1 MERDLSLDNILT
13 DEDIS
18 SLFEDD
24 DIEGTTSDETDDNK
38 TEKTDKEDKETT
50 EVNVEE
56 LFTEPESVGR
66 ENNNK
71 EEQEDTDSNNDG
83 ASPNFF
89 SSIAAALVD
98 EGVFP
103 DLNEDDISQIK
114 GPEEFRD
121 LIDQQI
127 KAGIEEANKRVLEAL
142 NAGLEPTEIQYYERA
157 MSYLNSLDDETLE
170 DESEKGET
178 LRKTIIYQDFI
189 NRGFSKERAI
199 KEVEKSFKAGTDI
212 EDAKESLNGNKEFYE
227 KQYDNLIKK
236 GKEEEAKEARKQKE
250 QAEELKKSILTEK
263 KVFGDIEIDKNT
275 RQRVYDNIA
284 KPIYK
289 DPDSGEFLTAIEK
302 YRKENST
309 EFLKNLGLL
318 FTLTDG
324 FKNIDALVGGKVKKE
339 VKKGLREL
347 ETKIRNTSTPSS
359 GNLRFVN
366 GGFNDK
372 DSVFSKNFEI
382 DI

>member
-24 DIEGTTSDETDDNK
+24 NIEETTSDETDDNK
-38 TEKTDKEDKETT
+38 TKEDNKTT
-50 EVNVEE
+50 EVNVDE

-66 ENNNK
+66 ENNNN
-71 EEQEDTDSNNDG
+71 EEQEDTNDPNDDG

-103 DLNEDDISQIK
+103 DLNEDEISQIK
-114 GPEEFRD
+114 GPEDFRD
-121 LIDQQI
+121 LIDRQI
-127 KAGIEEANKRVLEAL
+127 KSGIDEANQRVLEAL
-142 NAGLEPTEIQYYERA
+142 NAGVEPTAIQNYERVL
-157 MSYLNSLDDETLE
+157 SYLDSIDDATLE
-170 DESEKGET
+170 DESEKGEN
-178 LRKTIIYQDFI
+178 LRKNIIYQDYI
-189 NRGFSKERAI
+189 NRGFSKERAT
-199 KEVEKSFKAGTDI
+199 KEVEKSFRAGTDI
-212 EDAKESLNGNKEFYE
+212 EDAKESLTGNKDFY
-227 KQYDNLIKK
+227 KGQYDDLIKE
-236 GKEEEAKEARKQKE
+236 GKEAEAKEAKKQKE

-275 RQRVYDNIA
+275 RQRVYDNVA

-289 DPDSGEFLTAIEK
+289 DPDSGEYLTAVQK
-302 YRKENST
+302 YQREHPV
-309 EFLKNLGLL
+309 EFSKNLGLL

-324 FKNIDALVGGKVKKE
+324 FKNIDTLVGGKVKKE

-347 ETKIRNTSTPSS
+347 ETKIRSTSSSTS
-359 GNLRFVN
+359 GNLKFAN
-366 GGFNDK
+366 GGYNDK
-372 DSVFSKNFEI
+372 ESIFSKNFEI
-382 DI
+382 DV

>member
-24 DIEGTTSDETDDNK
+24 NIEETTSEETDDNK
-38 TEKTDKEDKETT
+38 TKEDNKTT
-50 EVNVEE
+50 EVNVDD
-56 LFTEPESVGR
+56 LFAEPESVGR
-66 ENNNK
+66 ENNNN
-71 EEQEDTDSNNDG
+71 EEQEDTNDPNDDG

-103 DLNEDDISQIK
+103 DLNEDEISQIK
-114 GPEEFRD
+114 GPEDFRD
-121 LIDQQI
+121 LIDRQI
-127 KAGIEEANKRVLEAL
+127 KSGIDEANQRVLEAL
-142 NAGLEPTEIQYYERA
+142 NAGVEPTAIQNYERVL
-157 MSYLNSLDDETLE
+157 SYLDSIDDATLE
-170 DESEKGET
+170 DESEKGEN
-178 LRKTIIYQDFI
+178 LRKNIIYQDYI
-189 NRGFSKERAI
+189 NRGFSKERAT
-199 KEVEKSFKAGTDI
+199 KEVEKSFRAGTDI
-212 EDAKESLNGNKEFYE
+212 EDAKESLTGNKDFYQG
-227 KQYDNLIKK
+227 QYDDLIKE
-236 GKEEEAKEARKQKE
+236 GKEAEAKEAKKQKE

-275 RQRVYDNIA
+275 RQRVYDNVA

-289 DPDSGEFLTAIEK
+289 DPDSGEYLTAVQK
-302 YRKENST
+302 YQREHPV
-309 EFLKNLGLL
+309 EFSKNLGLL

-324 FKNIDALVGGKVKKE
+324 FKNIDTLVGGKVKKE

-347 ETKIRNTSTPSS
+347 ETKIRSTSSSTS
-359 GNLRFVN
+359 GNLRFAN
-366 GGFNDK
+366 GGYNDK
-372 DSVFSKNFEI
+372 ESVFSKNFEI

>member
-24 DIEGTTSDETDDNK
+24 NIEETTSEETDDNK
-38 TEKTDKEDKETT
+38 TKEDNKTT
-50 EVNVEE
+50 EVNVDE
-56 LFTEPESVGR
+56 LFAEPESVGR
-66 ENNNK
+66 ENNNN
-71 EEQEDTDSNNDG
+71 EEQEDTNDPNDDG

-103 DLNEDDISQIK
+103 DLNEDEISQIK
-114 GPEEFRD
+114 GPEDFRD
-121 LIDQQI
+121 LIDRQI
-127 KAGIEEANKRVLEAL
+127 KSGIDEASQRVLEAL
-142 NAGLEPTEIQYYERA
+142 NAGVEPTAIQNYERVL
-157 MSYLNSLDDETLE
+157 SYLNSIDDASLE
-170 DESEKGET
+170 DESDKGEN
-178 LRKTIIYQDFI
+178 LRKNIIYQDYI
-189 NRGFSKERAI
+189 NRGFSKERAT
-199 KEVEKSFKAGTDI
+199 KEVEKSFRAGTDI
-212 EDAKESLNGNKEFYE
+212 EDAKESLTGNKDFYQG
-227 KQYDNLIKK
+227 QYDDLIKE
-236 GKEEEAKEARKQKE
+236 GKEAEAKEAKKQKE
-250 QAEELKKSILTEK
+250 QAEELKKSILIEK

-289 DPDSGEFLTAIEK
+289 DPDSGEYLTAVQK
-302 YRKENST
+302 YQREHPV
-309 EFLKNLGLL
+309 EFSKNLGLL

-324 FKNIDALVGGKVKKE
+324 FKNIDTLVGGKVKKE

-347 ETKIRNTSTPSS
+347 ETKIRSTSSSTS
-359 GNLRFVN
+359 GNLRFAN
-366 GGFNDK
+366 GGYNDK
-372 DSVFSKNFEI
+372 ESIFSKNFEI

>member
-24 DIEGTTSDETDDNK
+24 NIEETTSDETDDNK
-38 TEKTDKEDKETT
+38 TKEDNKTT
-50 EVNVEE
+50 EVNVDE

-66 ENNNK
+66 ENNNN
-71 EEQEDTDSNNDG
+71 EEQEDTNDPNDDG

-103 DLNEDDISQIK
+103 DLNEDEISQIK
-114 GPEEFRD
+114 GPEDFRD
-121 LIDQQI
+121 LIDRQI
-127 KAGIEEANKRVLEAL
+127 KSGIDEANQRVLEAL
-142 NAGLEPTEIQYYERA
+142 NAGVEPTAIQNYERVL
-157 MSYLNSLDDETLE
+157 SYLNSIDDASLE
-170 DESEKGET
+170 DEGEKGEN
-178 LRKTIIYQDFI
+178 LRKNIIYQDYI
-189 NRGFSKERAI
+189 NRGFSKERAT
-199 KEVEKSFKAGTDI
+199 KEVEKSFRAGTDI
-212 EDAKESLNGNKEFYE
+212 EDAKESLTGNKDFYQG
-227 KQYDNLIKK
+227 QYDDLIKE
-236 GKEEEAKEARKQKE
+236 GKEAEAKEAKKQKE

-275 RQRVYDNIA
+275 RQRVYDNVA

-289 DPDSGEFLTAIEK
+289 DPNSGEYLTAVQK
-302 YRKENST
+302 YQREHPV
-309 EFLKNLGLL
+309 EFSKNLGLL

-324 FKNIDALVGGKVKKE
+324 FKNIDTLVGGKVKKE

-347 ETKIRNTSTPSS
+347 ETKIRSTSSSTS
-359 GNLRFVN
+359 GNLRFAN
-366 GGFNDK
+366 GGYNDK
-372 DSVFSKNFEI
+372 ESIFSKNFEI
-382 DI
+382 DV

>member
-24 DIEGTTSDETDDNK
+24 NIEETTSEETDDNK
-38 TEKTDKEDKETT
+38 TKEDNKTT
-50 EVNVEE
+50 EVNVDE

-66 ENNNK
+66 ENNNN
-71 EEQEDTDSNNDG
+71 EEQEDTNDPNDDG

-103 DLNEDDISQIK
+103 DLNEDEISQIK
-114 GPEEFRD
+114 GPEDFRD
-121 LIDQQI
+121 LIDRQI
-127 KAGIEEANKRVLEAL
+127 KSGIDEANQRVLEAL
-142 NAGLEPTEIQYYERA
+142 NAGVEPTAIQNYERVL
-157 MSYLNSLDDETLE
+157 SYLNSIDDASLE
-170 DESEKGET
+170 DESEKGEN
-178 LRKTIIYQDFI
+178 LRKNIIYQDYI
-189 NRGFSKERAI
+189 NRGFSKERAT
-199 KEVEKSFKAGTDI
+199 KEVEKSFRAGTDI
-212 EDAKESLNGNKEFYE
+212 EDAKESLTGNKDFY
-227 KQYDNLIKK
+227 KGQYDDLIKE
-236 GKEEEAKEARKQKE
+236 GKEAEAKEAKKQKE

-275 RQRVYDNIA
+275 RQRVYDNVA

-289 DPDSGEFLTAIEK
+289 DPDSGEYLTAVQK
-302 YRKENST
+302 YQREHPV
-309 EFLKNLGLL
+309 EFSKNLGLL

-324 FKNIDALVGGKVKKE
+324 FKNIDTLVGGKVKKE

-347 ETKIRNTSTPSS
+347 ETKIRSTSSSTS
-359 GNLRFVN
+359 GNLRFAN
-366 GGFNDK
+366 GGYNDK
-372 DSVFSKNFEI
+372 ESIFSKNFEI

>member
-24 DIEGTTSDETDDNK
+24 NIEETTSDETDDNK
-38 TEKTDKEDKETT
+38 TKEDNKTT
-50 EVNVEE
+50 EVNVDE

-66 ENNNK
+66 ENNNN
-71 EEQEDTDSNNDG
+71 EEQEDTNDPKDDG

-103 DLNEDDISQIK
+103 DLNEDEISQIK
-114 GPEEFRD
+114 GPEDFRD
-121 LIDQQI
+121 LIDRQI
-127 KAGIEEANKRVLEAL
+127 KSGIDEANQRVLEAL
-142 NAGLEPTEIQYYERA
+142 NAGVEPTAIQNYERVL
-157 MSYLNSLDDETLE
+157 SYLDSIDDATLE
-170 DESEKGET
+170 DESEKGEN
-178 LRKTIIYQDFI
+178 LRKNIIYQDYI
-189 NRGFSKERAI
+189 NRGFSKERAT
-199 KEVEKSFKAGTDI
+199 KEVEKSFRAGTDI
-212 EDAKESLNGNKEFYE
+212 EDAKESLNGNKDFY
-227 KQYDNLIKK
+227 KGQYDDLIKE
-236 GKEEEAKEARKQKE
+236 GKEAEAKEAKKQKE

-289 DPDSGEFLTAIEK
+289 DPDSGEYLTAVQK
-302 YRKENST
+302 YQREHPV
-309 EFLKNLGLL
+309 EFSKNLGLL

-324 FKNIDALVGGKVKKE
+324 FKNIDTLVGGKVKKE

-347 ETKIRNTSTPSS
+347 ETKIRSTSSSTS
-359 GNLRFVN
+359 GNLRFAN
-366 GGFNDK
+366 GGYNDK
-372 DSVFSKNFEI
+372 ESIFSKNFEI

>member
-24 DIEGTTSDETDDNK
+24 NIEETTSDETDDNK
-38 TEKTDKEDKETT
+38 TKEDNETT

-56 LFTEPESVGR
+56 LFAEPESVGR
-66 ENNNK
+66 ENNNN
-71 EEQEDTDSNNDG
+71 EEQEDTNDPNDDG

-103 DLNEDDISQIK
+103 DLNEDEISQIK
-114 GPEEFRD
+114 GPEDFRD
-121 LIDQQI
+121 LIDRQI
-127 KAGIEEANKRVLEAL
+127 KSGIDEANQRVLEAL
-142 NAGLEPTEIQYYERA
+142 NAGVEPTAIQNYERVL
-157 MSYLNSLDDETLE
+157 SYLDSIDDASLE
-170 DESEKGET
+170 DESEKGEN
-178 LRKTIIYQDFI
+178 LRKNIIYQDYI
-189 NRGFSKERAI
+189 NRGFSKERAT
-199 KEVEKSFKAGTDI
+199 KEVEKSFRAGTDI
-212 EDAKESLNGNKEFYE
+212 EDAKESLTGNKDFY
-227 KQYDNLIKK
+227 KGQYDDLIKE
-236 GKEEEAKEARKQKE
+236 GKEAEAKEAKKQKE
-250 QAEELKKSILTEK
+250 QAEELKKSILSEK

-275 RQRVYDNIA
+275 RQRVYDNVA

-289 DPDSGEFLTAIEK
+289 DPDSGEYLTAVQK
-302 YRKENST
+302 YQREHPV
-309 EFLKNLGLL
+309 EFSKNLGLL

-324 FKNIDALVGGKVKKE
+324 FKNIDTLVGGKVKKE

-347 ETKIRNTSTPSS
+347 ETKIRSTSSSTS
-359 GNLRFVN
+359 GNLRFAN
-366 GGFNDK
+366 GGYNDK
-372 DSVFSKNFEI
+372 ESIFSKNFEI

>member
-1 MERDLSLDNILT
+1 MERELSLDNILS

-18 SLFEDD
+18 SLFDT
-24 DIEGTTSDETDDNK
+24 DITEETTSDDTDDNK
-38 TEKTDKEDKETT
+38 TNEDNKTT

-71 EEQEDTDSNNDG
+71 EEQEDPSSDDDG

-103 DLNEDDISQIK
+103 DLDEDELAQIK
-114 GPEEFRD
+114 GPEDFRD
-121 LIDQQI
+121 LIDKQI
-127 KAGIEEANKRVLEAL
+127 KNGIEESQKRVLDAL
-142 NAGLEPTEIQYYERA
+142 NAGIEPTEIQNYERVI
-157 MSYLNSLDDETLE
+157 SYLDSIDDVALE
-170 DESEKGET
+170 DESDKGEN
-178 LRKTIIYQDFI
+178 LRKNIIYQDFI
-189 NRGFSKERAI
+189 NRGFSKERAT
-199 KEVEKSFKAGTDI
+199 KEVEKSFRAGTDI
-212 EDAKESLNGNKEFYE
+212 EDAKESLNGNKEFY
-227 KQYDNLIKK
+227 KKHYDDLIKE
-236 GKEEEAKEARKQKE
+236 GKEAAALEAKKEKE

-284 KPIYK
+284 KPVYK
-289 DPDSGEFLTAIEK
+289 DPNSGEYLTAVQK
-302 YRKENST
+302 YQRENRN
-309 EFLKNLGLL
+309 EYIKNVGLL

-339 VKKGLREL
+339 VKKGLRDL
-347 ETKIRNTSTPSS
+347 ESKIKSTGTTSS
-359 GNLRFVN
+359 GNLRFAN
-366 GGFNDK
+366 GGYNDK
-372 DSVFSKNFEI
+372 ESVFSKNFEL

>member
-24 DIEGTTSDETDDNK
+24 NIEETTSDETDDNK
-38 TEKTDKEDKETT
+38 TKEDNKTT

-66 ENNNK
+66 ENNNN
-71 EEQEDTDSNNDG
+71 EEQEDTNDPNDDG

-103 DLNEDDISQIK
+103 DLNEDEISQIK
-114 GPEEFRD
+114 GPEDFRD
-121 LIDQQI
+121 LIDRQI
-127 KAGIEEANKRVLEAL
+127 KSGIDEANQRVLEAL
-142 NAGLEPTEIQYYERA
+142 NAGVEPTAIQNYERVL
-157 MSYLNSLDDETLE
+157 SYLNSIDDASLE
-170 DESEKGET
+170 DESEKGEN
-178 LRKTIIYQDFI
+178 LRKNIIYQDYI
-189 NRGFSKERAI
+189 NRGFSKERAT
-199 KEVEKSFKAGTDI
+199 KEVEKSFRAGTDI
-212 EDAKESLNGNKEFYE
+212 EDAKESLTGNKDFYQG
-227 KQYDNLIKK
+227 QYDDLIKE
-236 GKEEEAKEARKQKE
+236 GKEAEAKEAKKQKE

-275 RQRVYDNIA
+275 RQRVYDNVA

-289 DPDSGEFLTAIEK
+289 DPNSGEYLTAVQK
-302 YRKENST
+302 YQRENPV
-309 EFLKNLGLL
+309 EFSKNLGLL

-324 FKNIDALVGGKVKKE
+324 FKNIDTLVGGKVKKE

-347 ETKIRNTSTPSS
+347 ETKIRSTSSSTS
-359 GNLRFVN
+359 GNLKFAN
-366 GGFNDK
+366 GGYNDK
-372 DSVFSKNFEI
+372 ESVFSKNFEI
-382 DI
+382 DV

>member
-24 DIEGTTSDETDDNK
+24 NIEETTSEETDDNK
-38 TEKTDKEDKETT
+38 TKEDNKTT

-56 LFTEPESVGR
+56 LFAEPESVGR
-66 ENNNK
+66 ENNNN
-71 EEQEDTDSNNDG
+71 EEQEDTNDPKDDG

-103 DLNEDDISQIK
+103 DLNEDEISQIK
-114 GPEEFRD
+114 GPEDFRD
-121 LIDQQI
+121 LIDRQI
-127 KAGIEEANKRVLEAL
+127 KSGIDEANQRVLEAL
-142 NAGLEPTEIQYYERA
+142 NAGVEPTAIQNYERVL
-157 MSYLNSLDDETLE
+157 SYLNSIDDASLE
-170 DESEKGET
+170 DESEKGEN
-178 LRKTIIYQDFI
+178 LRKNIIYQDYI
-189 NRGFSKERAI
+189 NRGFSKERAT
-199 KEVEKSFKAGTDI
+199 KEVEKSFRAGTDI
-212 EDAKESLNGNKEFYE
+212 EDAKESLTGNKDFYQG
-227 KQYDNLIKK
+227 QYDDLIKE
-236 GKEEEAKEARKQKE
+236 GKEAEAKEAKKQKE

-275 RQRVYDNIA
+275 RQRVYDNVA

-289 DPDSGEFLTAIEK
+289 DPDSGEYLTAVQK
-302 YRKENST
+302 YQREHPV
-309 EFLKNLGLL
+309 EFSKNLGLL

-324 FKNIDALVGGKVKKE
+324 FKNIDTLVGGKVKKE

-347 ETKIRNTSTPSS
+347 ETKIKSTSSSTS
-359 GNLRFVN
+359 GNLRFAN
-366 GGFNDK
+366 GGYNDK
-372 DSVFSKNFEI
+372 ESIFSKNFEI

>member
-18 SLFEDD
+18 SLFGDD
-24 DIEGTTSDETDDNK
+24 NIEETTSDETDDNK
-38 TEKTDKEDKETT
+38 TKEDNETT
-50 EVNVEE
+50 EVNVDE

-66 ENNNK
+66 ENNNN
-71 EEQEDTDSNNDG
+71 EEQEDTNDPKDDG

-103 DLNEDDISQIK
+103 DLNEDEISQIK
-114 GPEEFRD
+114 GPEDFRD
-121 LIDQQI
+121 LIDRQI
-127 KAGIEEANKRVLEAL
+127 KSGIDEANQRVLEAL
-142 NAGLEPTEIQYYERA
+142 NAGVEPTAIQNYERVL
-157 MSYLNSLDDETLE
+157 SYLNSIDDASLE
-170 DESEKGET
+170 DESEKGEN
-178 LRKTIIYQDFI
+178 LRKNIIYQDYI
-189 NRGFSKERAI
+189 NRGFSKERAT
-199 KEVEKSFKAGTDI
+199 KEVEKSFRAGTDI
-212 EDAKESLNGNKEFYE
+212 EDAKESLTGNKDFY
-227 KQYDNLIKK
+227 KGQYDDLIKE
-236 GKEEEAKEARKQKE
+236 GKEAEAKEAKKQKE

-289 DPDSGEFLTAIEK
+289 DPDSGEYLTAVQK
-302 YRKENST
+302 YQRENPV
-309 EFLKNLGLL
+309 EFSKNLGLL

-324 FKNIDALVGGKVKKE
+324 FKNIDTLVGGKVKKE

-347 ETKIRNTSTPSS
+347 ETKIRSTSSSTS
-359 GNLRFVN
+359 GNLRFAN

-372 DSVFSKNFEI
+372 ESIFSKNFEI

>member
-18 SLFEDD
+18 SLFGDD
-24 DIEGTTSDETDDNK
+24 NIEETTSDETDDNK
-38 TEKTDKEDKETT
+38 TEKEDKTT

-66 ENNNK
+66 ENNNN
-71 EEQEDTDSNNDG
+71 EEQGDTTDSNDDDG

-103 DLNEDDISQIK
+103 DLNDDEISQIK
-114 GPEEFRD
+114 GPEDFRD
-121 LIDQQI
+121 LIDRQI
-127 KAGIEEANKRVLEAL
+127 KSGIDEANQRVLEAL
-142 NAGLEPTEIQYYERA
+142 NAGVEPTAIQNYERVL
-157 MSYLNSLDDETLE
+157 SYLDSIDDASLE
-170 DESEKGET
+170 DESEKGES
-178 LRKTIIYQDFI
+178 LRKNIIYQDYI
-189 NRGFSKERAI
+189 NRGFSKERAT
-199 KEVEKSFKAGTDI
+199 KEVEKSFRAGTDI
-212 EDAKESLNGNKEFYE
+212 EDAKESLTGNKDFY
-227 KQYDNLIKK
+227 KGQYNDLIKE
-236 GKEEEAKEARKQKE
+236 GKEAEAKEAKKQKE
-250 QAEELKKSILTEK
+250 QAEELKKSILVEK

-289 DPDSGEFLTAIEK
+289 DPDSGEYLTAVQK
-302 YRKENST
+302 YQREHPV
-309 EFLKNLGLL
+309 EFSKNLGLL

-324 FKNIDALVGGKVKKE
+324 FKNIDTLVGGKVKKE

-347 ETKIRNTSTPSS
+347 ETKIRSTSSSTS
-359 GNLRFVN
+359 GNLRFAN
-366 GGFNDK
+366 GGYNDK
-372 DSVFSKNFEI
+372 ESIFSKNFEI

>member
-24 DIEGTTSDETDDNK
+24 NIEETTSEETDDNK
-38 TEKTDKEDKETT
+38 TKEDNETT

-66 ENNNK
+66 ENNNN
-71 EEQEDTDSNNDG
+71 EEQEDTNDPNDDG

-103 DLNEDDISQIK
+103 DLNEDEISQIK
-114 GPEEFRD
+114 GPEDFRD
-121 LIDQQI
+121 LIDRQI
-127 KAGIEEANKRVLEAL
+127 KSGIDEANQRVLEAL
-142 NAGLEPTEIQYYERA
+142 NAGVEPTAIQNYERVL
-157 MSYLNSLDDETLE
+157 SYLDSIDDASLE
-170 DESEKGET
+170 DESEKGEN
-178 LRKTIIYQDFI
+178 LRKNIIYQDYI
-189 NRGFSKERAI
+189 NRGFSKERAT
-199 KEVEKSFKAGTDI
+199 KEVEKSFRAGTDI
-212 EDAKESLNGNKEFYE
+212 EDAKESLTGNKDFY
-227 KQYDNLIKK
+227 KGQYNDLIKE
-236 GKEEEAKEARKQKE
+236 GKEAEAKEAKKQKE

-275 RQRVYDNIA
+275 RQRVYDNVA

-289 DPDSGEFLTAIEK
+289 DPDSGEYLTAVQK
-302 YRKENST
+302 YQREHPV
-309 EFLKNLGLL
+309 EFSKNLGLL

-324 FKNIDALVGGKVKKE
+324 FKNIDTLVGGKVKKE

-347 ETKIRNTSTPSS
+347 ETKIRSTSSSTS
-359 GNLRFVN
+359 GNLRFAN
-366 GGFNDK
+366 GGYNDK
-372 DSVFSKNFEI
+372 ESVFSKNFEI
-382 DI
+382 DV

>member
-24 DIEGTTSDETDDNK
+24 NIEETTSDETDDNK
-38 TEKTDKEDKETT
+38 TKEDNKTT

-66 ENNNK
+66 ENNNN
-71 EEQEDTDSNNDG
+71 EEQEDTNDPNDDG

-103 DLNEDDISQIK
+103 DLNEDEISQIK
-114 GPEEFRD
+114 GPEDFRD
-121 LIDQQI
+121 LIDRQI
-127 KAGIEEANKRVLEAL
+127 KSGIDEANQRVLEAL
-142 NAGLEPTEIQYYERA
+142 NAGVEPTAIQNYERVL
-157 MSYLNSLDDETLE
+157 SYLDSIDDATLE
-170 DESEKGET
+170 DESEKGEN
-178 LRKTIIYQDFI
+178 LRKNIIYQDYI
-189 NRGFSKERAI
+189 NRGFSKERAT
-199 KEVEKSFKAGTDI
+199 KEVEKSFRAGTDI
-212 EDAKESLNGNKEFYE
+212 EDAKESLNGNKDFYQG
-227 KQYDNLIKK
+227 QYDDLIKE
-236 GKEEEAKEARKQKE
+236 GKEAEAKEAKKQKE

-275 RQRVYDNIA
+275 RQRVYDNVA

-289 DPDSGEFLTAIEK
+289 DPDSGEYLTAVQK
-302 YRKENST
+302 YQREHPV
-309 EFLKNLGLL
+309 EFSKNLGLL

-324 FKNIDALVGGKVKKE
+324 FKNIDTLVGGKVKKE

-347 ETKIRNTSTPSS
+347 ETKIRSTSSSTS
-359 GNLRFVN
+359 GNLRFAN
-366 GGFNDK
+366 GGYNDK
-372 DSVFSKNFEI
+372 ESIFSKNFEI

>member
-24 DIEGTTSDETDDNK
+24 NIEETTSEETDDNK
-38 TEKTDKEDKETT
+38 TKEDNKTT

-56 LFTEPESVGR
+56 LFAEPESVGR
-66 ENNNK
+66 ENNNN
-71 EEQEDTDSNNDG
+71 EEQEDTNDPNDDG

-103 DLNEDDISQIK
+103 DLNEDEISQIK
-114 GPEEFRD
+114 GPEDFRD
-121 LIDQQI
+121 LIDRQI
-127 KAGIEEANKRVLEAL
+127 KSGIDEANQRVLEAL
-142 NAGLEPTEIQYYERA
+142 NAGVEPTAIQNYERVL
-157 MSYLNSLDDETLE
+157 SYLNSIDDASLE
-170 DESEKGET
+170 DESEKGEN
-178 LRKTIIYQDFI
+178 LRKNIIYQDYI
-189 NRGFSKERAI
+189 NRGFSKERAT
-199 KEVEKSFKAGTDI
+199 KEVEKSFRAGTDI
-212 EDAKESLNGNKEFYE
+212 EDAKESLTGNKDFYQG
-227 KQYDNLIKK
+227 QYDDLIKE
-236 GKEEEAKEARKQKE
+236 GKEAEAKEAKKQKE

-275 RQRVYDNIA
+275 RQRVYDNVA

-289 DPDSGEFLTAIEK
+289 DPDSGEYLTAVQK
-302 YRKENST
+302 YQREHPV
-309 EFLKNLGLL
+309 EFSKNLGLL

-324 FKNIDALVGGKVKKE
+324 FKNIDTLVGGKVKKE

-347 ETKIRNTSTPSS
+347 ETKIRSTSSSTS
-359 GNLRFVN
+359 GNLKFAN
-366 GGFNDK
+366 GGYNDK
-372 DSVFSKNFEI
+372 ESIFSKNFEI
-382 DI
+382 DV

>member
-24 DIEGTTSDETDDNK
+24 NIEETTSDETDDNK
-38 TEKTDKEDKETT
+38 TKEDNKTT
-50 EVNVEE
+50 EVNVDE
-56 LFTEPESVGR
+56 LFIEPESVGR
-66 ENNNK
+66 ENNNN
-71 EEQEDTDSNNDG
+71 EEQEDTNDPNDDG

-103 DLNEDDISQIK
+103 DLNEDEISQIK
-114 GPEEFRD
+114 GPEDFRD
-121 LIDQQI
+121 LIDRQI
-127 KAGIEEANKRVLEAL
+127 KSGIDEANQRVLEAL
-142 NAGLEPTEIQYYERA
+142 NAGVEPTAIQNYERVL
-157 MSYLNSLDDETLE
+157 SYLDSIDDATLE
-170 DESEKGET
+170 DESEKGEN
-178 LRKTIIYQDFI
+178 LRKNIIYQDYI
-189 NRGFSKERAI
+189 NRGFSKERAT
-199 KEVEKSFKAGTDI
+199 KEVEKSFRAGTDI
-212 EDAKESLNGNKEFYE
+212 EDAKESLTGNKDFY
-227 KQYDNLIKK
+227 KGQYDDLIKE
-236 GKEEEAKEARKQKE
+236 GKEAEAKEAKKQKE

-275 RQRVYDNIA
+275 RQRVYDNVA

-289 DPDSGEFLTAIEK
+289 DPDSGEYLTAVQK
-302 YRKENST
+302 YQREHPV
-309 EFLKNLGLL
+309 EFSKNLGLL

-324 FKNIDALVGGKVKKE
+324 FKNIDTLVGGKVKKE

-347 ETKIRNTSTPSS
+347 ETKIRSTSSSTS
-359 GNLRFVN
+359 GNLRFAN
-366 GGFNDK
+366 GGYNDK
-372 DSVFSKNFEI
+372 ESIFSKNFEI

>member
-24 DIEGTTSDETDDNK
+24 NIEETTSDETDDNK
-38 TEKTDKEDKETT
+38 TKEDNKTT

-66 ENNNK
+66 ENNNN
-71 EEQEDTDSNNDG
+71 EEQEDTNDPNDDG

-103 DLNEDDISQIK
+103 DLNEDEISQIK
-114 GPEEFRD
+114 GPEDFRD
-121 LIDQQI
+121 LIDRQI
-127 KAGIEEANKRVLEAL
+127 KSGIDEANQRVLEAL
-142 NAGLEPTEIQYYERA
+142 NAGVEPTAIQNYERVL
-157 MSYLNSLDDETLE
+157 SYLNSIDDASLE
-170 DESEKGET
+170 DESEKGEN
-178 LRKTIIYQDFI
+178 LRKNIIYQDYI
-189 NRGFSKERAI
+189 NRGFSKERAT
-199 KEVEKSFKAGTDI
+199 KEVEKSFRAGTDI
-212 EDAKESLNGNKEFYE
+212 EDAKESLTGNKDFYQG
-227 KQYDNLIKK
+227 QYDDLIKE
-236 GKEEEAKEARKQKE
+236 GKEAEAKEAKKQKE

-275 RQRVYDNIA
+275 RQRVYDNVA

-289 DPDSGEFLTAIEK
+289 DPNSGEYLTAVQK
-302 YRKENST
+302 YQRENPV
-309 EFLKNLGLL
+309 EFSKNLGLL

-324 FKNIDALVGGKVKKE
+324 FKNIDTLVGGKVKKE

-347 ETKIRNTSTPSS
+347 ETKIRSTSSSTS
-359 GNLRFVN
+359 GNLRFAN
-366 GGFNDK
+366 GGYNDK
-372 DSVFSKNFEI
+372 ESVFSKNFEI
-382 DI
+382 DV

>member
-24 DIEGTTSDETDDNK
+24 NIEETTSDETDDNK
-38 TEKTDKEDKETT
+38 TKEDNKTT
-50 EVNVEE
+50 EVNVDE

-66 ENNNK
+66 ENNNN
-71 EEQEDTDSNNDG
+71 EEQEDTNDPNDDG

-103 DLNEDDISQIK
+103 DLNEDEISQIK
-114 GPEEFRD
+114 GPEDFRD
-121 LIDQQI
+121 LIDRQI
-127 KAGIEEANKRVLEAL
+127 KSGIDEANQRVLEAL
-142 NAGLEPTEIQYYERA
+142 NAGVEPTAIQNYERVL
-157 MSYLNSLDDETLE
+157 SYLNSIDEASLE
-170 DESEKGET
+170 DESEKGEN
-178 LRKTIIYQDFI
+178 LRKNIIYQDYI
-189 NRGFSKERAI
+189 NRGFSKERAT
-199 KEVEKSFKAGTDI
+199 KEVEKSFRAGTDI
-212 EDAKESLNGNKEFYE
+212 EDAKESLTGNKDFYQG
-227 KQYDNLIKK
+227 QYDDLIKE
-236 GKEEEAKEARKQKE
+236 GKEAEAKEAKKQKE

-275 RQRVYDNIA
+275 RQRVYDNVA

-289 DPDSGEFLTAIEK
+289 DPDSGEYLTAVQK
-302 YRKENST
+302 YQREHPV
-309 EFLKNLGLL
+309 EFSKNLGLL

-324 FKNIDALVGGKVKKE
+324 FKNIDTLVGGKVKKE

-347 ETKIRNTSTPSS
+347 ETKIRSTSSSTS
-359 GNLRFVN
+359 GNLRFAN
-366 GGFNDK
+366 GGYNDK
-372 DSVFSKNFEI
+372 ESIFSKNFEI

>member
-24 DIEGTTSDETDDNK
+24 NIEETTSDETDDNK
-38 TEKTDKEDKETT
+38 TKEDNETT

-66 ENNNK
+66 ENNNN
-71 EEQEDTDSNNDG
+71 EEQEDTNDPNDDG

-103 DLNEDDISQIK
+103 DLNEDEISQIK
-114 GPEEFRD
+114 GPEDFRD
-121 LIDQQI
+121 LIDRQI
-127 KAGIEEANKRVLEAL
+127 KSGIDEANQRVLEAL
-142 NAGLEPTEIQYYERA
+142 NAGVEPTAIQNYERVL
-157 MSYLNSLDDETLE
+157 SYLNSIDDATLE
-170 DESEKGET
+170 DESEKGEN
-178 LRKTIIYQDFI
+178 LRKNIIYQDYI
-189 NRGFSKERAI
+189 NRGFSKERAT
-199 KEVEKSFKAGTDI
+199 KEVEKSFRAGTDI
-212 EDAKESLNGNKEFYE
+212 EDAKESLTGNKDFYQG
-227 KQYDNLIKK
+227 QYDDLIKE
-236 GKEEEAKEARKQKE
+236 GKEAEAKEAKKQKE

-275 RQRVYDNIA
+275 RQRVYDNVA

-289 DPDSGEFLTAIEK
+289 DPDSGEYLTAVQK
-302 YRKENST
+302 YQREHPV
-309 EFLKNLGLL
+309 EFSKNLGLL

-324 FKNIDALVGGKVKKE
+324 FKNIDTLVGGKVKKE

-347 ETKIRNTSTPSS
+347 ETKIRSTSSSTS
-359 GNLRFVN
+359 GNLRFAN
-366 GGFNDK
+366 GGYNDK
-372 DSVFSKNFEI
+372 ESIFSKNFEI
-382 DI
+382 DV

>member
-24 DIEGTTSDETDDNK
+24 NIEETTSDETDDNK
-38 TEKTDKEDKETT
+38 TKEDNKTT
-50 EVNVEE
+50 EVNVDD

-66 ENNNK
+66 ENNNN
-71 EEQEDTDSNNDG
+71 EEQEDTNDPNDDG

-103 DLNEDDISQIK
+103 DLNEDEISQIK
-114 GPEEFRD
+114 GPEDFRD
-121 LIDQQI
+121 LIDRQI
-127 KAGIEEANKRVLEAL
+127 KSGIDEANQRVLEAL
-142 NAGLEPTEIQYYERA
+142 NAGVEPTAIQNYERVL
-157 MSYLNSLDDETLE
+157 SYLNSIDDASIE
-170 DESEKGET
+170 DESEKGEN
-178 LRKTIIYQDFI
+178 LRKNIIYQDYI
-189 NRGFSKERAI
+189 NRGFSKERAT
-199 KEVEKSFKAGTDI
+199 KEVEKSFRAGTDI
-212 EDAKESLNGNKEFYE
+212 EDAKESLTGNKDFY
-227 KQYDNLIKK
+227 KGQYDDLIKE
-236 GKEEEAKEARKQKE
+236 GKEAEAKEAKKQKE

-275 RQRVYDNIA
+275 RQRVYDNVA

-289 DPDSGEFLTAIEK
+289 DPDSGEYLTAVQK
-302 YRKENST
+302 YQREHPV
-309 EFLKNLGLL
+309 EFSKNLGLL

-324 FKNIDALVGGKVKKE
+324 FKNIDTLVGGKVKKE

-347 ETKIRNTSTPSS
+347 ETKIRSTSSSTS
-359 GNLRFVN
+359 GNLRFAN
-366 GGFNDK
+366 GGYNDK
-372 DSVFSKNFEI
+372 ESIFSKTFEI

>member
-24 DIEGTTSDETDDNK
+24 NIDETTSDETDDNK
-38 TEKTDKEDKETT
+38 TKEDNKTT
-50 EVNVEE
+50 EVNVDE

-66 ENNNK
+66 ENNNN
-71 EEQEDTDSNNDG
+71 EEQEDTNDPNDDG

-103 DLNEDDISQIK
+103 DLNEDEISQIK
-114 GPEEFRD
+114 GPEDFRD
-121 LIDQQI
+121 LIDRQI
-127 KAGIEEANKRVLEAL
+127 KSGIDEANQRVLEAL
-142 NAGLEPTEIQYYERA
+142 NAGVEPTAIQNYERVL
-157 MSYLNSLDDETLE
+157 SYLNSIDDATLE
-170 DESEKGET
+170 DESEEGEN
-178 LRKTIIYQDFI
+178 LRKNIIYQDYI
-189 NRGFSKERAI
+189 NRGFSKERAT

-212 EDAKESLNGNKEFYE
+212 EDAKESLTGNKDFY
-227 KQYDNLIKK
+227 KGQYDDLIKE
-236 GKEEEAKEARKQKE
+236 GKEAEAKEAKKQKE

-275 RQRVYDNIA
+275 RQRVYDSVA

-289 DPDSGEFLTAIEK
+289 DPDSGEYLTAVQK
-302 YRKENST
+302 YQREHPV
-309 EFLKNLGLL
+309 EFSKNLGLL

-347 ETKIRNTSTPSS
+347 ETKIRSTSSSTS
-359 GNLRFVN
+359 GNLKFAN
-366 GGFNDK
+366 GGYNDK
-372 DSVFSKNFEI
+372 ESIFSKNFEI
-382 DI
+382 DV

>member
-24 DIEGTTSDETDDNK
+24 NIEETTSEETDDNK
-38 TEKTDKEDKETT
+38 TKEDNKTT

-56 LFTEPESVGR
+56 LFAEPESVGR
-66 ENNNK
+66 ENNNN
-71 EEQEDTDSNNDG
+71 EEQEDTNDPNDDG

-103 DLNEDDISQIK
+103 DLNEDEISQIK
-114 GPEEFRD
+114 GPEDFRD
-121 LIDQQI
+121 LIDRQI
-127 KAGIEEANKRVLEAL
+127 KSGIDEANQRVLEAL
-142 NAGLEPTEIQYYERA
+142 NAGVEPTAIQNYERVL
-157 MSYLNSLDDETLE
+157 SYLDSIDDATLE
-170 DESEKGET
+170 DESEKGEN
-178 LRKTIIYQDFI
+178 LRKNIIYQDYI
-189 NRGFSKERAI
+189 NRGFSKERAT
-199 KEVEKSFKAGTDI
+199 KEVEKSFRAGTDI
-212 EDAKESLNGNKEFYE
+212 EDAKESLTGNKDFY
-227 KQYDNLIKK
+227 KGQYDDLIKE
-236 GKEEEAKEARKQKE
+236 GKEAEAKEAKKQKE

-275 RQRVYDNIA
+275 RQRVYDNVA

-289 DPDSGEFLTAIEK
+289 DPDSGEYLTAVQK
-302 YRKENST
+302 YQREHPV
-309 EFLKNLGLL
+309 EFSKNLGLL

-324 FKNIDALVGGKVKKE
+324 FKNIDTLVGGKVKKE

-347 ETKIRNTSTPSS
+347 ETKIRSTSSSTS
-359 GNLRFVN
+359 GNLRFAN
-366 GGFNDK
+366 GGYNDK
-372 DSVFSKNFEI
+372 ESIFSKNFEI

>member
-24 DIEGTTSDETDDNK
+24 NIEETTSDETDDNK
-38 TEKTDKEDKETT
+38 TKEDNKTT
-50 EVNVEE
+50 EVNVDE

-66 ENNNK
+66 ENNNN
-71 EEQEDTDSNNDG
+71 EEQEDTNDPNDDG

-103 DLNEDDISQIK
+103 DLNEDEISQIK
-114 GPEEFRD
+114 GPEDFRD
-121 LIDQQI
+121 LIDRQI
-127 KAGIEEANKRVLEAL
+127 KSGIDEANQRVLEAL
-142 NAGLEPTEIQYYERA
+142 NAGVEPTAIQNYERVL
-157 MSYLNSLDDETLE
+157 SYLDSIDDATLE
-170 DESEKGET
+170 DESEKGEN
-178 LRKTIIYQDFI
+178 LRKNIIYQDYI
-189 NRGFSKERAI
+189 NRGFSKERAT
-199 KEVEKSFKAGTDI
+199 KEVEKSFRAGTDI
-212 EDAKESLNGNKEFYE
+212 EDAKESLTGNKDFY
-227 KQYDNLIKK
+227 KGQYNDLIKE
-236 GKEEEAKEARKQKE
+236 GKEAEAKEAKKQKE

-263 KVFGDIEIDKNT
+263 KIFGDIEIDKNT
-275 RQRVYDNIA
+275 RQRVYDNVA

-289 DPDSGEFLTAIEK
+289 DPDSGEYLTAVQK
-302 YRKENST
+302 YQREHPV
-309 EFLKNLGLL
+309 EFSKNLGLL

-324 FKNIDALVGGKVKKE
+324 FKNIDTLVGGKVKKE

-347 ETKIRNTSTPSS
+347 ETKIRSTSSSTS
-359 GNLRFVN
+359 GNLRFAN
-366 GGFNDK
+366 GGYNDK
-372 DSVFSKNFEI
+372 ESVFSKNFEI

>member
-1 MERDLSLDNILT
+1 MERELSLDNILS

-18 SLFEDD
+18 SLFDT
-24 DIEGTTSDETDDNK
+24 DIPEETTSDDTDENKTNEDNK
-38 TEKTDKEDKETT
+38 TT

-71 EEQEDTDSNNDG
+71 EEQEDPSSDDDG

-103 DLNEDDISQIK
+103 DLDEDELAQIK
-114 GPEEFRD
+114 GPEDFRD
-121 LIDQQI
+121 LIDRQI
-127 KAGIEEANKRVLEAL
+127 KSGIDEANQRVLDAL
-142 NAGLEPTEIQYYERA
+142 NAGVEPTAIQNYERVL
-157 MSYLNSLDDETLE
+157 SYLNSIDDASLE
-170 DESEKGET
+170 DESDKGEN
-178 LRKTIIYQDFI
+178 LRKNIIYQDYI
-189 NRGFSKERAI
+189 NRGFSKERAT
-199 KEVEKSFKAGTDI
+199 KEVEKSFRAGTDI
-212 EDAKESLNGNKEFYE
+212 EDAKESLTGNKDFY
-227 KQYDNLIKK
+227 KGQYDDLIKE
-236 GKEEEAKEARKQKE
+236 GKEAEAKEAKKQKE

-275 RQRVYDNIA
+275 RQRVYDSIA

-289 DPDSGEFLTAIEK
+289 DPDSGEYLTAVQK
-302 YRKENST
+302 YQRENPV
-309 EFLKNLGLL
+309 EFSKNLGLL

-324 FKNIDALVGGKVKKE
+324 FKNIDTLVGGKVKKE

-347 ETKIRNTSTPSS
+347 ETKIRSTSSSTS
-359 GNLRFVN
+359 GNLKFAN
-366 GGFNDK
+366 GGYNDK
-372 DSVFSKNFEI
+372 ESIFSKNFEI
-382 DI
+382 DV

>member
-24 DIEGTTSDETDDNK
+24 NIEETTSDETDDNK
-38 TEKTDKEDKETT
+38 TKEDNETT

-66 ENNNK
+66 ENNNN
-71 EEQEDTDSNNDG
+71 EEQEDTNDPNDDG

-103 DLNEDDISQIK
+103 DLNEDEISQIK
-114 GPEEFRD
+114 GPEDFRD
-121 LIDQQI
+121 LIDRQI
-127 KAGIEEANKRVLEAL
+127 KSGIDEANQRVLEAL
-142 NAGLEPTEIQYYERA
+142 NAGVEPTAIQNYERVL
-157 MSYLNSLDDETLE
+157 SYLNSIDDASLE
-170 DESEKGET
+170 DESEKGES
-178 LRKTIIYQDFI
+178 LRKNIIYQDYI
-189 NRGFSKERAI
+189 NRGFSKERAT
-199 KEVEKSFKAGTDI
+199 KEVEKSFRAGTDI
-212 EDAKESLNGNKEFYE
+212 EDAKESLTGNKDFYQG
-227 KQYDNLIKK
+227 QYDDLIKE
-236 GKEEEAKEARKQKE
+236 GKEAEAKEAKKQKE

-289 DPDSGEFLTAIEK
+289 DPDSGKFLTAVQK
-302 YRKENST
+302 YQMENPV
-309 EFLKNLGLL
+309 EFSKNLGLL

-324 FKNIDALVGGKVKKE
+324 FKNIDTLVGGKVKKE

-347 ETKIRNTSTPSS
+347 ETKIRSTSSSTS
-359 GNLRFVN
+359 GNLRFAN
-366 GGFNDK
+366 GGYNDK
-372 DSVFSKNFEI
+372 ESIFSKNFEI
-382 DI
+382 DV

>member
-24 DIEGTTSDETDDNK
+24 NIEETTSDETDDNK
-38 TEKTDKEDKETT
+38 TKEDNKTT

-56 LFTEPESVGR
+56 LFAEPESVGR
-66 ENNNK
+66 ENNNN
-71 EEQEDTDSNNDG
+71 EEQEDTNDPNDDG

-103 DLNEDDISQIK
+103 DLNEDEISQIK
-114 GPEEFRD
+114 GPEDFRD
-121 LIDQQI
+121 LIDRQI
-127 KAGIEEANKRVLEAL
+127 KSGIDEANQRVLEAL
-142 NAGLEPTEIQYYERA
+142 NAGVEPTAIQNYERVL
-157 MSYLNSLDDETLE
+157 SYLDSIDDASLE
-170 DESEKGET
+170 DESEKGEN
-178 LRKTIIYQDFI
+178 LRKNIIYQDYI
-189 NRGFSKERAI
+189 NRGFSKERAT
-199 KEVEKSFKAGTDI
+199 KEVEKSFRAGTDI
-212 EDAKESLNGNKEFYE
+212 EDAKESLTGNKDFYQG
-227 KQYDNLIKK
+227 QYDDLIKE
-236 GKEEEAKEARKQKE
+236 GKEAEAKEAKKQKE

-275 RQRVYDNIA
+275 RQRVYDNVA

-289 DPDSGEFLTAIEK
+289 DPDSGEYLTAVQK
-302 YRKENST
+302 YQREHPV
-309 EFLKNLGLL
+309 EFSKNLGLL

-324 FKNIDALVGGKVKKE
+324 FKNIDTLVGGKVKKE

-347 ETKIRNTSTPSS
+347 ETKIRSTSSSTS
-359 GNLRFVN
+359 GNLRFAN
-366 GGFNDK
+366 GGYNDK
-372 DSVFSKNFEI
+372 ESIFSKNFEI

>member
-24 DIEGTTSDETDDNK
+24 NIEETTSDETDDNK
-38 TEKTDKEDKETT
+38 TKEDNKTT
-50 EVNVEE
+50 EVNVDE

-66 ENNNK
+66 ENNNN
-71 EEQEDTDSNNDG
+71 EEQEDTNDPNDDG

-103 DLNEDDISQIK
+103 DLNEDEIAQIK
-114 GPEEFRD
+114 GPEDFRD
-121 LIDQQI
+121 LIDRQI
-127 KAGIEEANKRVLEAL
+127 KSGIDEANQRVLEAL
-142 NAGLEPTEIQYYERA
+142 NAGVEPTAIQNYERVL
-157 MSYLNSLDDETLE
+157 SYLDSIDDATLE
-170 DESEKGET
+170 DESEKGEN
-178 LRKTIIYQDFI
+178 LRKNIIYQDYI
-189 NRGFSKERAI
+189 NRGFSKERAT
-199 KEVEKSFKAGTDI
+199 KEVEKSFRAGTDI
-212 EDAKESLNGNKEFYE
+212 EDAKESLTGNKDFYQG
-227 KQYDNLIKK
+227 QYDDLIKE
-236 GKEEEAKEARKQKE
+236 GKEAEAKEAKKQKE

-275 RQRVYDNIA
+275 RQRVYDNVA

-289 DPDSGEFLTAIEK
+289 DPDSGEYLTAVQK
-302 YRKENST
+302 YQREHPV
-309 EFLKNLGLL
+309 EFSKNLGLL

-324 FKNIDALVGGKVKKE
+324 FKNIDTLVGGKVKKE

-347 ETKIRNTSTPSS
+347 ETKIRSTSSSTS
-359 GNLRFVN
+359 GNLKFAN
-366 GGFNDK
+366 GGYNDK
-372 DSVFSKNFEI
+372 ESIFSKNFEI
-382 DI
+382 DV

>member
-24 DIEGTTSDETDDNK
+24 NIEETTSEETDDNK
-38 TEKTDKEDKETT
+38 TKEDNKTT
-50 EVNVEE
+50 EVNVDE

-66 ENNNK
+66 ENNNN
-71 EEQEDTDSNNDG
+71 EEQEDTNDPNDDG

-103 DLNEDDISQIK
+103 DLNEDEISQIK
-114 GPEEFRD
+114 GPEDFRD
-121 LIDQQI
+121 LIDRQI
-127 KAGIEEANKRVLEAL
+127 KSGIDEANQRVLEAL
-142 NAGLEPTEIQYYERA
+142 NAGVEPTAIQNYERVL
-157 MSYLNSLDDETLE
+157 SYLDSIDDATLE
-170 DESEKGET
+170 DESEKGEN
-178 LRKTIIYQDFI
+178 LRKNIIYQDYI
-189 NRGFSKERAI
+189 NRGFSKERAT
-199 KEVEKSFKAGTDI
+199 KEVEKSFRAGTDI
-212 EDAKESLNGNKEFYE
+212 EDAKESLTGNKDFY
-227 KQYDNLIKK
+227 KGQYNDLIKE
-236 GKEEEAKEARKQKE
+236 GKEAEAKEAKKQKE

-263 KVFGDIEIDKNT
+263 KIFGDIEIDKNT
-275 RQRVYDNIA
+275 RQRVYDNVA

-289 DPDSGEFLTAIEK
+289 DPDSGEYLTAVQK
-302 YRKENST
+302 YQREHPV
-309 EFLKNLGLL
+309 EFSKNLGLL

-324 FKNIDALVGGKVKKE
+324 FKNIDTLVGGKVKKE

-347 ETKIRNTSTPSS
+347 ETKIRSTSSSTS
-359 GNLRFVN
+359 GNLRFAN
-366 GGFNDK
+366 GGYNDK
-372 DSVFSKNFEI
+372 ESVFSKNFEI

>member
-24 DIEGTTSDETDDNK
+24 NIEETTSDETDDNK
-38 TEKTDKEDKETT
+38 TKEDNETT

-66 ENNNK
+66 ENNNN
-71 EEQEDTDSNNDG
+71 EEQEDTNDPNDDG

-103 DLNEDDISQIK
+103 DLNEDEISQIK
-114 GPEEFRD
+114 GPEDFRD
-121 LIDQQI
+121 LIDRQI
-127 KAGIEEANKRVLEAL
+127 KSGIDEANQRVLEAL
-142 NAGLEPTEIQYYERA
+142 NAGVEPTAIQNYERVL
-157 MSYLNSLDDETLE
+157 SYLDSIDDASLE
-170 DESEKGET
+170 DESEKGES
-178 LRKTIIYQDFI
+178 LRKNIIYQDYI
-189 NRGFSKERAI
+189 NRGFSKERAT
-199 KEVEKSFKAGTDI
+199 KEVEKSFRAGTDI
-212 EDAKESLNGNKEFYE
+212 EDAKESLTGNKDFY
-227 KQYDNLIKK
+227 KGQYDDLIKE
-236 GKEEEAKEARKQKE
+236 GKEAEAKEAKKQKE

-275 RQRVYDNIA
+275 RQRVYDNVA

-289 DPDSGEFLTAIEK
+289 DPDSGEYLTAVQK
-302 YRKENST
+302 YQREHPV
-309 EFLKNLGLL
+309 EFSKNLGLL

-324 FKNIDALVGGKVKKE
+324 FKNIDTLVGGKVKKE

-347 ETKIRNTSTPSS
+347 ETKIRSTSSSTS
-359 GNLRFVN
+359 GNLRFAN
-366 GGFNDK
+366 GGYNDK
-372 DSVFSKNFEI
+372 ESIFSKNFEI

>member
-24 DIEGTTSDETDDNK
+24 NIEETTSEETDDNK
-38 TEKTDKEDKETT
+38 TKEDNETT

-56 LFTEPESVGR
+56 LFAEPESVGR
-66 ENNNK
+66 ENNNN
-71 EEQEDTDSNNDG
+71 EEQEDTNDPNDDG

-103 DLNEDDISQIK
+103 DLNDDEIAQIK
-114 GPEEFRD
+114 GPEDFRD
-121 LIDQQI
+121 LIDRQI
-127 KAGIEEANKRVLEAL
+127 KSGIDEANQRVLEAL
-142 NAGLEPTEIQYYERA
+142 NAGVEPTAIQNYERVL
-157 MSYLNSLDDETLE
+157 SYLNSIDDASLE
-170 DESEKGET
+170 DESEKGEN
-178 LRKTIIYQDFI
+178 LRKNIIYQDYI
-189 NRGFSKERAI
+189 NRGFSKERAT
-199 KEVEKSFKAGTDI
+199 KEVEKSFRAGTDI
-212 EDAKESLNGNKEFYE
+212 EDAKESLTGNKDFYQG
-227 KQYDNLIKK
+227 QYDDLIKE
-236 GKEEEAKEARKQKE
+236 GKEAEAKEAKKQKE

-275 RQRVYDNIA
+275 RQRVYDNVA

-289 DPDSGEFLTAIEK
+289 DPDSGEYLTAVQK
-302 YRKENST
+302 YQREHPV
-309 EFLKNLGLL
+309 EFSKNLGLL

-324 FKNIDALVGGKVKKE
+324 FKNIDTLVGGKVKKE

-347 ETKIRNTSTPSS
+347 ETKIRSTSSSTS
-359 GNLRFVN
+359 GNLRFAN
-366 GGFNDK
+366 GGYNDK
-372 DSVFSKNFEI
+372 ESVFSKNFEI
-382 DI
+382 DV

>member
-24 DIEGTTSDETDDNK
+24 NIEETTSDETDDNK
-38 TEKTDKEDKETT
+38 TKEDNKTT
-50 EVNVEE
+50 EVNVDD

-66 ENNNK
+66 ENNNN
-71 EEQEDTDSNNDG
+71 EEQEDTNDPNDDG

-103 DLNEDDISQIK
+103 DLNEDEISQIK
-114 GPEEFRD
+114 GPEDFRD
-121 LIDQQI
+121 LIDRQI
-127 KAGIEEANKRVLEAL
+127 KSGIDEANQRVLEAL
-142 NAGLEPTEIQYYERA
+142 NAGVEPTAIQNYERVL
-157 MSYLNSLDDETLE
+157 SYLDSIDDTTLE
-170 DESEKGET
+170 DESEKGEN
-178 LRKTIIYQDFI
+178 LRKNIIYQDYI
-189 NRGFSKERAI
+189 NRGFSKERAT
-199 KEVEKSFKAGTDI
+199 KEVEKSFRAGTDI
-212 EDAKESLNGNKEFYE
+212 EDAKESLTGNKDFY
-227 KQYDNLIKK
+227 KGQYDDLIKE
-236 GKEEEAKEARKQKE
+236 GKEAEAKEAKKQKE

-275 RQRVYDNIA
+275 RQRVYDNVA

-289 DPDSGEFLTAIEK
+289 DPDSGEYLTAVQK
-302 YRKENST
+302 YQREHPV
-309 EFLKNLGLL
+309 EFSKNLGLL

-324 FKNIDALVGGKVKKE
+324 FKNIDTLVGGKVKKE

-347 ETKIRNTSTPSS
+347 ETKIRSTSSSTS
-359 GNLRFVN
+359 GNLRFAN
-366 GGFNDK
+366 GGYNDK
-372 DSVFSKNFEI
+372 ESIFSKNFEI
-382 DI
+382 DV

>member
-24 DIEGTTSDETDDNK
+24 NIEETTSDETDDNK
-38 TEKTDKEDKETT
+38 TKEDNKTT
-50 EVNVEE
+50 EVNVDE

-66 ENNNK
+66 ENNNN
-71 EEQEDTDSNNDG
+71 EEQEDTNDPKDDG

-103 DLNEDDISQIK
+103 DLNEDEISQIK
-114 GPEEFRD
+114 GPEDFRD
-121 LIDQQI
+121 LIDRQI
-127 KAGIEEANKRVLEAL
+127 KSGIDEANQRVLEAL
-142 NAGLEPTEIQYYERA
+142 NAGVEPTAIQNYERVL
-157 MSYLNSLDDETLE
+157 SYLDSIDDASLE
-170 DESEKGET
+170 DESEKGEN
-178 LRKTIIYQDFI
+178 LRKNIIYQDYI
-189 NRGFSKERAI
+189 NRGFSKERAT
-199 KEVEKSFKAGTDI
+199 KEVEKSFRAGTDI
-212 EDAKESLNGNKEFYE
+212 EDAKESLTGNKDFY
-227 KQYDNLIKK
+227 KGQYDDLIKE
-236 GKEEEAKEARKQKE
+236 GKEAEAKEAKKQKE

-275 RQRVYDNIA
+275 RQRVYDNVA

-289 DPDSGEFLTAIEK
+289 DPDSGEYLTAVQK
-302 YRKENST
+302 YQREHPV
-309 EFLKNLGLL
+309 EFSKNLGLL

-324 FKNIDALVGGKVKKE
+324 FKNIDTLVGGKVKKE

-347 ETKIRNTSTPSS
+347 ETKIRSTSSSTS
-359 GNLRFVN
+359 GNLRFAN
-366 GGFNDK
+366 GGYNDK
-372 DSVFSKNFEI
+372 ESIFSKNFEI

>member
-24 DIEGTTSDETDDNK
+24 NIEETTSDETDDNK
-38 TEKTDKEDKETT
+38 TKEDNKTT
-50 EVNVEE
+50 EVNVDE

-66 ENNNK
+66 ENNNN
-71 EEQEDTDSNNDG
+71 EEQEDTNDPNDDG

-103 DLNEDDISQIK
+103 DLNEDEISQIK
-114 GPEEFRD
+114 GPEDFRD
-121 LIDQQI
+121 LIDRQI
-127 KAGIEEANKRVLEAL
+127 KSGIDEANQRVLEAL
-142 NAGLEPTEIQYYERA
+142 NAGVEPTAIQNYERVL
-157 MSYLNSLDDETLE
+157 SYLDSIDDTTLE
-170 DESEKGET
+170 DESEKGEN
-178 LRKTIIYQDFI
+178 LRKNIIYQDYI
-189 NRGFSKERAI
+189 NRGFSKERAT
-199 KEVEKSFKAGTDI
+199 KEVEKSFRAGTDI
-212 EDAKESLNGNKEFYE
+212 EDAKESLTGNKDFY
-227 KQYDNLIKK
+227 KGQYNDLIKE
-236 GKEEEAKEARKQKE
+236 GKEAEAKEAKKQKE

-275 RQRVYDNIA
+275 RQRVYDNVA

-289 DPDSGEFLTAIEK
+289 DPDSGEYLTAVQK
-302 YRKENST
+302 YQRENPV
-309 EFLKNLGLL
+309 EFSKNLGLL

-324 FKNIDALVGGKVKKE
+324 FKNIDTLVGGKVKKE

-347 ETKIRNTSTPSS
+347 ETKIKSTSSSTS
-359 GNLRFVN
+359 GNLKFAN
-366 GGFNDK
+366 GGYNDK
-372 DSVFSKNFEI
+372 ESIFSKNFEI
-382 DI
+382 DV

>member
-24 DIEGTTSDETDDNK
+24 NIEETTSDETDDNK
-38 TEKTDKEDKETT
+38 TKEDNKTT

-66 ENNNK
+66 ENNNN
-71 EEQEDTDSNNDG
+71 EEQEDTNDPNDDG

-103 DLNEDDISQIK
+103 DLNEDEISQIK
-114 GPEEFRD
+114 GPEDFRD
-121 LIDQQI
+121 LIDRQI
-127 KAGIEEANKRVLEAL
+127 KSGIDEANQRVLEAL
-142 NAGLEPTEIQYYERA
+142 NAGVEPTAIQNYERVL
-157 MSYLNSLDDETLE
+157 SYLNSIDDASLE
-170 DESEKGET
+170 DESEKGES
-178 LRKTIIYQDFI
+178 LRKNIIYQDYI
-189 NRGFSKERAI
+189 NRGFSKERAT
-199 KEVEKSFKAGTDI
+199 KEVEKSFRAGTDI
-212 EDAKESLNGNKEFYE
+212 EDAKESLTGNKDFYQG
-227 KQYDNLIKK
+227 QYDDLIKE
-236 GKEEEAKEARKQKE
+236 GKEAEAKEAKKQKE

-275 RQRVYDNIA
+275 RQRVYDNVA

-289 DPDSGEFLTAIEK
+289 DPDSGEYLTAVQK
-302 YRKENST
+302 YQREHPV
-309 EFLKNLGLL
+309 EFSKNLGLL

-324 FKNIDALVGGKVKKE
+324 FKNIDTLVGGKVKKE

-347 ETKIRNTSTPSS
+347 ETKIRSTSSSTS
-359 GNLRFVN
+359 GNLRFAN
-366 GGFNDK
+366 GGYNDK
-372 DSVFSKNFEI
+372 ESIFSKNFEI